1 MECERFAEGEKLQEE
16 EEEEAEEGEEG
27 YAYLHIT
34 SDQAACTALL
44 GILS

>member
-1 MECERFAEGEKLQEE
+1 MECERFAEGEKLQ
-16 EEEEAEEGEEG
+16 EEEAEEGEEG